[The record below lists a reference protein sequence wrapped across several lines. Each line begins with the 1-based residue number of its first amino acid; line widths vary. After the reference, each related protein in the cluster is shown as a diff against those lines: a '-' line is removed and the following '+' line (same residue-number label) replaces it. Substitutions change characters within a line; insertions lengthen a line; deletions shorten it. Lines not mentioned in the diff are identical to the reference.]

1 MTMKKII
8 SLAASVALFLGVSTA
23 AQAQDESEAYNFVG
37 VQAGAQSTLTHFGL
51 TDLITPQFAIQA
63 GRYFNDKVGARL
75 HLQGYQINSGF
86 QADRF
91 PFVGQDTK
99 YSFKD
104 VTADL
109 DMLVNL
115 SNIINPARTNKAFNW
130 YGVVGF
136 GVNYTWG
143 TDEFYNIVNNPQSNS
158 AFYAGPILCGDKHA
172 SFNGRL
178 GTGVEYKLSNSLAL
192 SFEADANYKNDQFNY
207 KFNDRCDW
215 QVAAFVGLTY
225 KLGAKK
231 KTPVIVEP
239 VYATRVDTVWY
250 DDTEYKTK
258 VVTEQF
264 TCDDH
269 FQIRESQP
277 VSESVITKVTDFVK
291 TYKNVSVSV
300 TGYADK
306 GTGNPTI
313 NMKYSQQRAE
323 AVAEALKAAGVPAE
337 IMTVDWKGDT
347 EQPFAENDANRAA
360 IVKVSGETEQKYP
373 VTVKKYRTQEVRYQ
387 VQ

>member
-1 MTMKKII
+1 MTI
-8 SLAASVALFLGVSTA
+8 AASVALLFGISTA

-37 VQAGAQSTLTHFGL
+37 VQAGAQATLTHYHF
-51 TDLITPQFAIQA
+51 DRLITPQYALQF
-63 GRYFNDKVGARL
+63 GRYFNDKVGARV
-75 HLQGYQINSGF
+75 HFQGYKINSGF
-86 QADRF
+86 QSDRF
-91 PFVGQDTK
+91 PFLTTIPCHG
-99 YSFKD
+99 YSFKA
-104 VTADL
+104 VTGDL

-115 SNIINPARTNKAFNW
+115 SNVINPNRSNNNVNW

-136 GVNYTWG
+136 GVNYTWD
-143 TDEFYNIVNNPQSNS
+143 TDDFNEVTSQHNGEFYYVGQQ
-158 AFYAGPILCGDKHA
+158 LCGDKHA

-178 GTGVEYKLSNSLAL
+178 GTGVEVNLTDKLAL
-192 SFEADANYKNDQFNY
+192 TFEADANYKNDQFNY
-207 KFNDRCDW
+207 KFNDKCDW
-215 QVAAFVGLTY
+215 QLAAFVGLTY
-225 KLGAKK
+225 KLGKKAKK
-231 KTPVIVEP
+231 VEPIVEP

-258 VVTEQF
+258 VVTEEF

-269 FQIRESQP
+269 FQICKSQP
-277 VSESVITKVTDFVK
+277 VSESVINKVTDFMK
-291 TYKNVSVSV
+291 TYKNVTVEV

-347 EQPFAENDANRAA
+347 VQPFAENDENRAA

>member
-1 MTMKKII
+1 MKKLMTI
-8 SLAASVALFLGVSTA
+8 AASVALCFGMTTA
-23 AQAQDESEAYNFVG
+23 AQAQEDSEAYNFVG
-37 VQAGAQSTLTHFGL
+37 VQAGAQATLTHYNIG
-51 TDLITPQFAIQA
+51 DLVTPQFAIQA

-75 HLQGYQINSGF
+75 HFQGYKINSGF

-91 PFVGQDTK
+91 PFLAADQK
-99 YSFKD
+99 YSFND
-104 VTADL
+104 ITADL
-109 DMLVNL
+109 DLLVNIKKCNAL
-115 SNIINPARTNKAFNW
+115 TW

-143 TDEFYNIVNNPQSNS
+143 TEEFENVTAMSNNGN
-158 AFYAGPILCGDKHA
+158 YYVGPVQCGNNHA

-178 GTGVEYKLSNSLAL
+178 GTGVSYKLTDALAL

-215 QVAAFVGLTY
+215 QIAAFVGLTY

-231 KTPVIVEP
+231 KAAPVVVEP
-239 VYATRVDTVWY
+239 VYATRVDTIWY
-250 DDTEYKTK
+250 NDTEYKTK
-258 VVTEQF
+258 TVTEEF

-269 FQIRESQP
+269 FQICQSQP
-277 VSESVITKVTDFVK
+277 VSESVITKVSDFVK
-291 TYKNVSVSV
+291 TYKNVSVNV

-323 AVAEALKAAGVPAE
+323 AVAEALKAAGVSE
-337 IMTVDWKGDT
+337 DIMTVDWKGDT
-347 EQPFAENDANRAA
+347 EQPFADNDANRAA

-373 VTVKKYRTQEVRYQ
+373 VTVKKYRTEEVRYQ